1 MEGITRWN
9 ADRHKAAAGLASK
22 MVSYI
27 YDVSSC
33 VPVAESTPG
42 DVHGMYFYQ
51 LQVSVQ
57 SFIDTFQKIKNTVQ
71 HVVQHVKILDP
82 KYAKPKEIHDLI
94 VVDLVINFFF

>member
-1 MEGITRWN
+1 
-9 ADRHKAAAGLASK
+9 

-71 HVVQHVKILDP
+71 HVQILDP
-82 KYAKPKEIHDLI
+82 KYAMPKEIHDLI
-94 VVDLVINFFF
+94 VLDLVINLF